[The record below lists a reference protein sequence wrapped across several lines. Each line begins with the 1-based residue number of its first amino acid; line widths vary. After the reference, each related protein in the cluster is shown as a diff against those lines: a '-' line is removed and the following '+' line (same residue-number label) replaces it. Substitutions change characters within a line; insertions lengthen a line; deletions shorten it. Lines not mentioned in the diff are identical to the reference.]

1 MFFFCL
7 EVASRWS
14 ITYIGASH
22 WFLFEIVQSSH
33 SAGQSHCRCYLWKRQ
48 WPLMDVHTVWKPTC
62 RSLGDCFQPNIQTCM
77 ETCVNDW
84 GNPMLIIFHPS
95 SIYLPIDFHQVRY
108 VSHGFF
114 PSFFSI
120 ITQFSIIFPSF
131 SHGFSHGFFPWI
143 FPMDFSPPISRS
155 ADFCPVETERRNE
168 VWCLGRPA

>member
-1 MFFFCL
+1 M
-7 EVASRWS
+7 
-14 ITYIGASH
+14 G
-22 WFLFEIVQSSH
+22 
-33 SAGQSHCRCYLWKRQ
+33 
-48 WPLMDVHTVWKPTC
+48 VHTVWKPTC

-143 FPMDFSPPISRS
+143 FPHQFPGLQIFVPLKRNDGTRFDALDGQPSVESPPPGAAVLSPRCDCVSVLCRGNVSWEVDIS
-155 ADFCPVETERRNE
+155 
-168 VWCLGRPA
+168 